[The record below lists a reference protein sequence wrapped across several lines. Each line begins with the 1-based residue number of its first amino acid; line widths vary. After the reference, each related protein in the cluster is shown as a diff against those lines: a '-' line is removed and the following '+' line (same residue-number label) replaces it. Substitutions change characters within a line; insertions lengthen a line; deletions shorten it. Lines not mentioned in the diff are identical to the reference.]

1 MNTILIQ
8 AIFGFHYK
16 EEIENSPFLCVNT
29 SQNVVE
35 QAKADFEIVVEIKRE
50 YETEQNQVFGI

>member
-1 MNTILIQ
+1 MNTTLIQ
-8 AIFGFHYK
+8 AIFEFHYN

-35 QAKADFEIVVEIKRE
+35 QVKADLQFVVETKCERLI
-50 YETEQNQVFGI
+50 IL